1 MLSDVMQRRLMG
13 AARRWD
19 SDGDGFIEEHDYSIA
34 TGRLAGLSGFA
45 AGSAEYEQIHRSM
58 MAGWQ
63 LLRTFDTDGDGRVS
77 IEECLGGFEAL
88 YADPEHNQRLL
99 VEPNKGIFDLIDV
112 DRDGRISV
120 DEHRAWLQAMNVSED
135 EIAIAFEHL
144 DPNEHGY
151 LSREEFVEL
160 HHQFFTDENPDV
172 PGAWLFGSP

>member
-1 MLSDVMQRRLMG
+1 MLSEVMQRRLLG

-19 SDGDGFIEEHDYSIA
+19 SDGDGFVEKEDYSIA

-45 AGSAEYEQIHRSM
+45 PGSPEYDQIHQAM
-58 MAGWQ
+58 MAGWD
-63 LLRTFDTDGDGRVS
+63 LLRTFDNDGDGRVS
-77 IEECLGGFEAL
+77 IEECLGGFEAMF
-88 YADPEHNQRLL
+88 ADPERFQQLL

-120 DEHRAWLQAMNVSED
+120 DEHRAWLEAMNTSEA
-135 EIAIAFEHL
+135 EIAVAFAHL
-144 DPNEHGY
+144 DPNEDGY

-160 HHQFFTDENPDV
+160 HRQFFTEDDPEI